1 MPTLQHQRRLIP
13 TEIPPEELKRDA
25 QTLRAILRKYSLD
38 PAQYSAV
45 LPLHPVSVAEINRTR
60 CLTVADVVDAI
71 YGRDY
76 IYEVYERE
84 AGLDEGGLSF

>member
-1 MPTLQHQRRLIP
+1 MPTLQHHRRLIP
-13 TEIPPEELKRDA
+13 REIPPEELKRDA
-25 QTLRAILRKYSLD
+25 RTLRAILRKYSLD

-45 LPLHPVSVAEINRTR
+45 LPLHPASVAGITRTR

-84 AGLDEGGLSF
+84 AVDKGLTF

>member
-1 MPTLQHQRRLIP
+1 MPTTTRCLIP
-13 TEIPPEELKRDA
+13 TEIPMEELKRDMR
-25 QTLRAILRKYSLD
+25 TLRAILRKYSLD

-45 LPLHPVSVAEINRTR
+45 LPLHPTSVAGITRTR
-60 CLTVADVVDAI
+60 CLTAADVIDAI

-84 AGLDEGGLSF
+84 ARDKGLSF

>member
-1 MPTLQHQRRLIP
+1 M
-13 TEIPPEELKRDA
+13 EELKRDA
-25 QTLRAILRKYSLD
+25 RTIRAIIRKYSLD
-38 PAQYSAV
+38 PSQYSAV
-45 LPLHPVSVAEINRTR
+45 LPLHPASIAQITRTG

-84 AGLDEGGLSF
+84 AVDKGLNF

>member
-1 MPTLQHQRRLIP
+1 MPTTRHPIP
-13 TEIPPEELKRDA
+13 TEIPMEELKRDA
-25 QTLRAILRKYSLD
+25 RTIRAIIRKYSLD
-38 PAQYSAV
+38 PSQYSAV
-45 LPLHPVSVAEINRTR
+45 LPLHPASIAQITRTG

-84 AGLDEGGLSF
+84 AVDKGLNF

>member
-1 MPTLQHQRRLIP
+1 MPTLQHHRRLIP

-25 QTLRAILRKYSLD
+25 RMIRAILRKYSLD

-45 LPLHPVSVAEINRTR
+45 LPLHPASVAGINQTH

-76 IYEVYERE
+76 IYEVFERE
-84 AGLDEGGLSF
+84 ATDKGLTF